1 MIKEKI
7 IGMLVGIFILLLACS
22 ERDEN
27 ESLINSGIM
36 GTEKVDV
43 SLSLSLPELQ
53 IESNTDYR
61 PMSTRAADDKVK
73 AVIDNQYRC
82 LVLKEIGGTW
92 YVEAYI
98 EPLLK
103 EGEGKRSEL
112 LVTDNPVFDNLQL
125 TLRPGH
131 YQVLVIL
138 NSGFTT
144 WNKNL
149 VPGAVVKNQS
159 DTVTH
164 ACTYRFQEKDAF
176 YANRGERQLSKEV
189 FSGTADFTVTKTHD
203 LHSPVAISG
212 NTEIALTR
220 RVAKLR
226 FLLKDHPVEI
236 VGSDRDYNFYNTE
249 FTLYSTVKVT
259 QEGEYF
265 CDGLDCWGN
274 AYYNRT
280 NPTTQMRIIM
290 SIKMDWQAAD
300 GGRYKMSVPRGTT
313 IYSPF
318 VFTDTAKVV
327 HYQVE
332 DILITGQAET
342 PPIKHVYSGPIT
354 DLILRNDSV
363 QPLVFQ
369 ATDKVERTQEAH
381 TVTLE
386 YLQGESEKVLF
397 PPYYECKFNSR

>member
-27 ESLINSGIM
+27 ESLINSDIM

-61 PMSTRAADDKVK
+61 PMSTRVADDEVK
-73 AVIDNQYRC
+73 ALIVNKYRC

-103 EGEGKRSEL
+103 EGEGSEL

-138 NSGFTT
+138 NSERTT
-144 WNKNL
+144 LWNKNL

-159 DTVTH
+159 DTITH
-164 ACTYRFQEKDAF
+164 ACTYRFQAKDAIH
-176 YANRGERQLSKEV
+176 ANKGERQLSKEV
-189 FSGTADFTVTKTHD
+189 FSGTVDFRITKTRD

-226 FLLKDHPVEI
+226 FLLKDHPVDVE
-236 VGSDRDYNFYNTE
+236 GSSLDYNFYDTE

-280 NPTTQMRIIM
+280 NPTTQMKIIM
-290 SIKMDWQAAD
+290 SINMDWQAAA
-300 GGRYKMSVPRGTT
+300 GEHYKMTVPAGTT

-318 VFTDTAKVV
+318 VFTDTTKVV

-332 DILITGQAET
+332 NILITGQSES
-342 PPIKHVYSGPIT
+342 PSIQHVYRGPIT
-354 DLILRNDSV
+354 GLILRNDSV

-369 ATDKVERTQEAH
+369 ATDKVKMDEEVH

-386 YLQGESEKVLF
+386 YLQEESEKVLF

>member
-61 PMSTRAADDKVK
+61 PMSTRAIDDKVK
-73 AVIDNQYRC
+73 ALIDNQYRC
-82 LVLKEIGGTW
+82 LVLKEINKTW
-92 YVEAYI
+92 YVEASI
-98 EPLLK
+98 QPLLK
-103 EGEGKRSEL
+103 EGKWRDVLKIMDTS
-112 LVTDNPVFDNLQL
+112 VFNNLQL

-131 YQVLVIL
+131 YKVLAVL
-138 NSGFTT
+138 NPGAVT
-144 WNKNL
+144 WNNNL
-149 VPGAVVKNQS
+149 VPGTIVKNGP
-159 DTVTH
+159 DTITH
-164 ACTYRFQEKDAF
+164 AYTYWFQDVHDSHM
-176 YANRGERQLSKEV
+176 NRGERQVSREI
-189 FSGTADFTVTKTHD
+189 FSGTAEFTIEKTSD
-203 LHSPVAISG
+203 VHSPVLIEG
-212 NTEIALTR
+212 ETKIALTR
-220 RVAKLR
+220 KVAKLR
-226 FLLKDHPVEI
+226 FLLKDHPVDI
-236 VGSDRDYNFYNTE
+236 NSGRDYNFYDTE

-280 NPTTQMRIIM
+280 NPTTQMKIIM

-300 GGRYKMSVPRGTT
+300 GGRYKMSAPEGTT

-318 VFTDTAKVV
+318 VFTDAAKVV

-369 ATDKVERTQEAH
+369 ATDTVEMTQKAH

-386 YLQGESEKVLF
+386 YLQEESKKVLF
-397 PPYYECKFNSR
+397 PPYYECKFKSR